1 MKYSLALFLGLITT
15 AQAAT
20 IAVIDSGVDYRHKEI
35 APKMWSHPNRGVS
48 QVVNGWNFLEN
59 NSQIFDYSL
68 LPRYNSDIFKY
79 FEVASRFNRNAMT
92 IEDELFLKTKM
103 TEDFKSRVKEYSS
116 YAHGTHVAGIA
127 AEGSRHKIMGIKY
140 IQISISSV
148 MEMVNAQKTTEKDYH
163 LYLYQISEILAGRLG
178 QVVTFVGENKADV
191 ANGSFGATFNSARN
205 IALSAYRQ
213 VFKTEPNETDL
224 FKGAFIVQSF
234 LNKAYA
240 KKFETT
246 PNTLYVFA
254 AGNDALNNDVFPFS
268 PSGADAEN
276 SITVAATVGNADI
289 AKFSNWGAKSVDV
302 AAPGVNISS
311 AAPGTTRV
319 PMSGTSQAAPFVSN
333 LAGKLKDINPSLTPG
348 QLKKILMK
356 TVDKKNFLAG
366 KVKTGGI
373 VNSAR
378 AQRAATYS
386 INYDLDRAIVMA
398 YSDVASAQSMI
409 EMELFNQEQKFVPM
423 PSPFID

>member
-1 MKYSLALFLGLITT
+1 MKYSLALFLALITT

-35 APKMWSHPNRGVS
+35 APKMWTNPNRGVS
-48 QVVNGWNFLEN
+48 QVVNGWNFVEN

-79 FEVASRFNRNAMT
+79 FEVQSRFNRNAMT
-92 IEDELFLKTKM
+92 AEDDLFLKTKM
-103 TEDFKSRVKEYSS
+103 TEEFKSRVKEYSS

-127 AEGSRHKIMGIKY
+127 AEGSRHKIIGIKY
-140 IQISISSV
+140 IQTSISSV
-148 MEMVNAQKTTEKDYH
+148 MEMMNAQKTIDKDYH
-163 LYLYQISEILAGRLG
+163 LYLYKVSEMLAARLG
-178 QVVTFVGENKADV
+178 QVVTFAGENQADV
-191 ANGSFGATFNSARN
+191 ANGSFGVSFNSARN
-205 IALSAYRQ
+205 IAFSAYQQ
-213 VFKTEPNETDL
+213 VFKKEPNDTDL
-224 FKGAFIVQSF
+224 FKGAFIIQTF
-234 LNKAYA
+234 LNRAYA

-254 AGNDALNNDVFPFS
+254 AGNDARNNDIFPFS

-289 AKFSNWGAKSVDV
+289 AKFSNWGVKSVDV

-319 PMSGTSQAAPFVSN
+319 FMSGTSQAAPFVSN

-348 QLKKILMK
+348 QLKKILME
-356 TVDKKNFLAG
+356 TVDKKKFLAD
-366 KVKTGGI
+366 KVKTGGM

-386 INYDLDRAIVMA
+386 INYDLNRAIVMA
-398 YSDVASAQSMI
+398 YTDVTSAHSMI

-423 PSPFID
+423 PSLFTE